1 MSEYQFAVG
10 LQPIN
15 RLPFIEAKPMFTVLP
30 ITGGQLSL
38 SGKTMKT
45 TFQMTKKELQK
56 IIQSWENMP
65 LVITHCWEHPEATD
79 ILLSIA
85 FDDSQ
90 AINWRAMYLFE
101 LIHYQHPELVI
112 PYLPAMTDFLLTTKN
127 SSKKRHLLKL
137 ISLHEIPEENVALLL
152 NFCIQ
157 EFTNAA
163 EPIAVRVHAMQI
175 LFNIA
180 QKEPDF
186 AGELIDLIENEI
198 EYHGSAGI
206 SSRGL
211 KLLKKLKSP
220 DKP

>member
-1 MSEYQFAVG
+1 
-10 LQPIN
+10 
-15 RLPFIEAKPMFTVLP
+15 
-30 ITGGQLSL
+30 
-38 SGKTMKT
+38 
-45 TFQMTKKELQK
+45 MTKKELQE

-65 LVITHCWEHPEATD
+65 LVITHSLDHPKTLD
-79 ILLSIA
+79 ILLGIA
-85 FDDSQ
+85 MDDSQ
-90 AINWRAMYLFE
+90 SINWRAMYLFE
-101 LIHYQHPELVI
+101 LIHNQYPELVI

-137 ISLHEIPEENVALLL
+137 ISLHEIPEENMAVLL

-157 EFTNAA
+157 EFTNTA
-163 EPIAVRVHAMQI
+163 EPVAVRVNAMQI

-180 QKEPDF
+180 EKESDF

-211 KLLKKLKSP
+211 KLLKKLKAQA
-220 DKP
+220 KT

>member
-1 MSEYQFAVG
+1 
-10 LQPIN
+10 
-15 RLPFIEAKPMFTVLP
+15 
-30 ITGGQLSL
+30 
-38 SGKTMKT
+38 
-45 TFQMTKKELQK
+45 MTKKELQE

-65 LVITHCWEHPEATD
+65 LMITHSCEHPETMD
-79 ILLSIA
+79 ILLSVA
-85 FDDSQ
+85 MDDSQ

-101 LIHYQHPELVI
+101 LIHNQYPQLVI
-112 PYLPAMTDFLLTTKN
+112 PYLPALSEFLYTTKN

-137 ISLHEIPEENVALLL
+137 ISFHEIPEKNMALLL

-163 EPIAVRVHAMQI
+163 EPVAVRVHAMQI

-180 QKEPDF
+180 QKEPEF

-198 EYHGSAGI
+198 EFHGSAGI

-211 KLLKKLKSP
+211 KLLKRLKSNVRT
-220 DKP
+220 

>member
-1 MSEYQFAVG
+1 
-10 LQPIN
+10 
-15 RLPFIEAKPMFTVLP
+15 
-30 ITGGQLSL
+30 
-38 SGKTMKT
+38 
-45 TFQMTKKELQK
+45 MTKKELQE

-65 LVITHCWEHPEATD
+65 LVITHCCEHPESID

-85 FDDSQ
+85 FDESQ

-101 LIHYQHPELVI
+101 LIHNQYPKLLV
-112 PYLPAMTDFLLTTKN
+112 PYLPVMTGFLLTTKN

-137 ISLHEIPEENVALLL
+137 ISLHEIQEENVALLL
-152 NFCIQ
+152 NFCIH
-157 EFTNAA
+157 EFTSDA
-163 EPIAVRVHAMQI
+163 EPVAVRVNAMQI

-180 QKEPDF
+180 QIEPDF

-211 KLLKKLKSP
+211 KLLKKLKST
-220 DKP
+220 DKA